1 MTDATIRRREQF
13 REVELIVTPL
23 SAFYELL
30 TRKVLWIRWDGAEE
44 NGYSAFY
51 LPSLAI
57 LRKWPADVGRGR
69 CVENLLSHA
78 AQLYGVETRALAEM
92 PSEEQQIPAI
102 ATRILRRN
110 PEITTVLFE
119 GYAHAPAQEGA
130 DAHGSLEKELFG
142 SGCEIL
148 LSDLAAARAWI
159 SKAAFYERVASY
171 YGLDAALPGVT
182 LRDPSI
188 GEVLVVV
195 GKWLEHAGRVIVK
208 RNGSGGEG
216 NLVIQAGADLL
227 GSRLESFLS
236 AAYEPTADWVR
247 VESWLDWDST
257 YCCSFFLRASGEPL
271 HVALAQQVISG
282 DHAAFI
288 GSRDMLDLDE
298 RDQEAV
304 IDLTK
309 PLARLM
315 QLDGIRGFSAVD
327 LIVSRIR
334 GWEDG
339 LRLPSGRA
347 LRFVECNPRI
357 NGHNQILIAVNR
369 LAARGGYRPGDLA
382 YLSVKMRPFVVAGE
396 LQEMQNV
403 LDRSLDGMAKPLTD
417 ERLRG
422 GSISYL
428 IAPKV
433 QISSIYASDV
443 VFVGLRRWSP
453 LQQMLA
459 AAEALRRAGLVTI

>member
-227 GSRLESFLS
+227 S
-236 AAYEPTADWVR
+236 
-247 VESWLDWDST
+247 
-257 YCCSFFLRASGEPL
+257 
-271 HVALAQQVISG
+271 
-282 DHAAFI
+282 
-288 GSRDMLDLDE
+288 
-298 RDQEAV
+298 
-304 IDLTK
+304 
-309 PLARLM
+309 PLARRKNEQQYVDSQSS
-315 QLDGIRGFSAVD
+315 QLSTRTQSAVGQA
-327 LIVSRIR
+327 I
-334 GWEDG
+334 
-339 LRLPSGRA
+339 
-347 LRFVECNPRI
+347 
-357 NGHNQILIAVNR
+357 
-369 LAARGGYRPGDLA
+369 
-382 YLSVKMRPFVVAGE
+382 
-396 LQEMQNV
+396 
-403 LDRSLDGMAKPLTD
+403 DR
-417 ERLRG
+417 R
-422 GSISYL
+422 
-428 IAPKV
+428 
-433 QISSIYASDV
+433 
-443 VFVGLRRWSP
+443 
-453 LQQMLA
+453 A
-459 AAEALRRAGLVTI
+459 AAWRVHILLNRSEGPNLISVR